1 MPFTHKEIEATL
13 TSLSGQAATL
23 AEYRQATVAYQV
35 NLSAEMASALGTPT
49 RRLTP
54 FLSTVIDVIANKL
67 EIDNEL
73 LKAGRVKVGKEI
85 QRWLGDNEWA
95 LIERELYQCVVRD
108 GKAFILTTWTDDKP
122 TFTTRDAYNGVSG
135 AHVAELDGEPVYA
148 FNAWSVEGAHYFDVY
163 FPERIE
169 KYIKSSDRDEW
180 QPRTDT
186 PDESWPISW
195 TDDTGQPL
203 GIAITAFVIDSS
215 DIADAIQIARDMNET
230 LLDMLA
236 SSRTQGWPQRWLKGQ
251 RNAGVLTNDLGQPVI
266 SGVTGHPI
274 RRAVHAAPGSI
285 MLLSDGS
292 ELDQLDP
299 SKADPTVLD
308 KLLELLSFV
317 TTVPSHYFNGEWPS
331 GVALIQA
338 ESRLNHKVEGHQGRL
353 TSAIV
358 TVLRLAM
365 RLSNYFGNTDFDPEQ
380 PIIIPWH
387 SPEIETEDLKQA
399 RQQFQTEYVTKLVGA
414 GLMSKEIALHDL
426 HPDWE
431 EAQILEELARLN
443 MAQPTGDTLNG

>member
-1 MPFTHKEIEATL
+1 MPFSHKDIEATL
-13 TSLSGQAATL
+13 TSLSGQAAAL
-23 AEYRQATVAYQV
+23 AEHRQATVAFQV
-35 NLSAEMASALGTPT
+35 TLSADMAAALGTPT

-54 FLSTVIDVIANKL
+54 FLATVVDVVANKL
-67 EIDNEL
+67 EIDDEQ
-73 LKAGRVKVGKEI
+73 LKAGKVKVGKEI

-108 GKAFILTTWTDDKP
+108 GKAFVLTTWQDDQPK
-122 TFTTRDAYNGVSG
+122 FTVREAFNDVSG
-135 AHVAELDGEPVYA
+135 AHVVEDDGKPTYA
-148 FNAWSVEGAHYFDVY
+148 FNAWSADGAAYFDAY

-169 KYIKSSDRDEW
+169 KYVKPSDKDTW
-180 QPRTDT
+180 QPRI
-186 PDESWPISW
+186 DEPGEAWPLPW
-195 TDDTGQPL
+195 TDDAGQPL
-203 GIAITAFVIDSS
+203 GIAITEFAIDNS

-251 RNAGVLTNDLGQPVI
+251 RNPGILTNDLGQPII
-266 SGVTGHPI
+266 SSLTGQPI
-274 RRAVHAAPGSI
+274 RRAVQAAPGSI
-285 MLLSDGS
+285 LLLNDGS
-292 ELDQLDP
+292 ELGQLDP
-299 SKADPTVLD
+299 SKADTTTLD

-358 TVLRLAM
+358 TMLRLAM
-365 RLSNYFGNTDFDPEQ
+365 RLSNHFAGTSFDPEQ

-399 RQQFQTEYVTKLVGA
+399 RQQFQSEYVAKLVGA
-414 GLMSKEIALHDL
+414 GLMSRDVALREL
-426 HPDWE
+426 HPDWDD
-431 EAQILEELARLN
+431 AQIQTELARLG
-443 MAQPTGDTLNG
+443 ATQSTGEPING